1 MRFTVAPIWGRF
13 GWSLLGLAVVVA
25 AAGVLLTWAGMSVVD
40 DVPFYAPFVG
50 ASKII
55 ALIGLAMLAL
65 ARHPEEDEYLERIRL
80 DAFRGSL
87 VLTAVLV
94 LANELVYL
102 WGNAWPVSAWS
113 VVATQLIVFQILF
126 RTKLSMQ

>member
-1 MRFTVAPIWGRF
+1 
-13 GWSLLGLAVVVA
+13 VVVA

-102 WGNAWPVSAWS
+102 WGNAWPVSAWT